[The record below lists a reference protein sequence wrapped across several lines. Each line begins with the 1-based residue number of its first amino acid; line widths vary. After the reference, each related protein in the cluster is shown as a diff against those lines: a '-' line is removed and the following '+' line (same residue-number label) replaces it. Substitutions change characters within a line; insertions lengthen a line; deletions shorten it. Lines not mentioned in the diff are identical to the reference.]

1 MVNFWAILK
10 NNTLQIKTTLPNFEG
25 FLGKNWLPSYVSIWS
40 HWNSHGNKVI

>member
-10 NNTLQIKTTLPNFEG
+10 NNTIQIKTALANFEG
-25 FLGKNWLPSYVSIWS
+25 FLGKNCLPSYVSNWS